1 VARIEPVHAAAAECC
16 PTSHAGAAAGTASN
30 GSASGGWPWPRG
42 EPAPLD
48 ETFIKFFAS
57 SSLHPALSSLMI
69 RPAPVSRP
77 LSVTGSRKE
86 ESCMRRAIILGTLIL
101 CCGLLTVTA
110 GINDDLIAAAK
121 AGNLEQVKALVARGA
136 SIEAGDENGRT
147 ALQFAAGGGK
157 LEVVRFL
164 LAKGANAA
172 SADKNGNSAL
182 MKAAYGGH
190 LEIVKLLLDKG
201 IDINQP
207 FGVSKAT
214 ALYVAAQQ
222 GHAEV
227 VAELL
232 KRGAKTEIRTRF
244 NSTPLFIASEAGHAK
259 VVQLLLVHKAAIN
272 VQCFEYRTPLITAAA
287 NDRTEVVKL
296 LIQAGA
302 DVNLRDD
309 KGHAALYY
317 AFRQEIKDA
326 LKAAGGKE

>member
-1 VARIEPVHAAAAECC
+1 MPGE
-16 PTSHAGAAAGTASN
+16 
-30 GSASGGWPWPRG
+30 SAPI
-42 EPAPLD
+42 A
-48 ETFIKFFAS
+48 ETFNKIFAS
-57 SSLHPALSSLMI
+57 SSLHPAPSSLMI
-69 RPAPVSRP
+69 RPSPMTRP
-77 LSVTGSRKE
+77 RSVTGSRKE
-86 ESCMRRAIILGTLIL
+86 ESRMRRAFILGVLIL
-101 CCGLLTVTA
+101 CCGLFTVAA

-121 AGNLEQVKALVARGA
+121 AGNLEQVKALVAKGA
-136 SIEAGDENGRT
+136 NIEAGDETGRT

-164 LAKGANAA
+164 LAKGATAA
-172 SADKNGNSAL
+172 SIDKNGNSAL
-182 MKAAYGGH
+182 LKAAFGGH

-201 IDINQP
+201 LDINQP
-207 FGVSKAT
+207 FGISKAT

-244 NSTPLFIASEAGHAK
+244 NSTPLFIASEAGHVK
-259 VVQLLLVHKAAIN
+259 VVQLLLANKAAIN
-272 VQCFEYRTPLITAAA
+272 VQCFEFRTPLITAAA
-287 NDRTEVVKL
+287 NDRADVVKL

-302 DVNLRDD
+302 DVNARDD

-317 AFRQEIKDA
+317 AFRPEIKET